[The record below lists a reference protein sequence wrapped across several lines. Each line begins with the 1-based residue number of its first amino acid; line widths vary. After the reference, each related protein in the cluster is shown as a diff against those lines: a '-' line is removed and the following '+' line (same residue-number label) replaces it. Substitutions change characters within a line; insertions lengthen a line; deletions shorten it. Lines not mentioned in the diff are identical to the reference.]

1 VTPDRSLPFRRVAF
15 VMHSGWHFLYQRPHH
30 FAARYKAAGVETV
43 VFEIS
48 GVRSQLATL
57 LSTEISREQRD
68 AVHHVWSSIYPY
80 NAAQRF
86 SAVEAIFRP
95 AVESSFDRFAER
107 WLDEGTLLWLQG
119 VNLVLPPELLLRSR
133 RLAAVADVFDDFA
146 GFFEG
151 NPRMQARLLAAEET
165 TARGVDL
172 LLTSAARLED
182 RLAAWNPNT
191 VLVRN
196 GVSGRFVEAGEA
208 ALARGRRGEGGT
220 VVAYQGAFA
229 EWFDFDLLEAV
240 IDRLPEAEFRLMGR
254 VYPGVGARM
263 ERLAA
268 RPNVRMLGVLAHEDL
283 PAELAAADVG
293 IIPFRIND
301 LTLATDPIKL
311 YEYLGAG
318 LPVVSTPMPEVVA
331 REAEGRVRTAA
342 DADRFAEAIRALAAA
357 RWEPSAARARIGLAR
372 ENTWDRRFDQVNEA
386 IAARLEAT
394 RGGDRGGP
402 ARQAAG

>member
-1 VTPDRSLPFRRVAF
+1 MERKASLPFRRVAF

-48 GVRSQLATL
+48 GVRSQVATL
-57 LSTEISREQRD
+57 LSSEISREQRE
-68 AVHHVWSSIYPY
+68 AVHHIWSSIYPY
-80 NAAQRF
+80 KAAQR
-86 SAVEAIFRP
+86 SPAVEAIFRP
-95 AVESSFDRFAER
+95 AVESSFERFADR
-107 WLDEGTLLWLQG
+107 WLDGETLLWLQG

-133 RLAAVADVFDDFA
+133 RLAVVADIFDDFA

-151 NPRMQARLLAAEET
+151 NPRMQARLLAAEEA
-165 TARGVDL
+165 TARGVDV
-172 LLTSAARLED
+172 LLTSAARLEQ

-191 VLVRN
+191 VLARN
-196 GVSGRFVEAGEA
+196 GVSDRFVDAGVA
-208 ALARGRRGEGGT
+208 SLARGRRGDRRT
-220 VVAYQGAFA
+220 VVVYQGAFA

-240 IDRLPEAEFRLMGR
+240 IDRLPDVEFRLMGR
-254 VYPGVGARM
+254 VFPGVGARM

-268 RPNVRMLGVLAHEDL
+268 RPNVRNLGILAHEAL

-331 REAEGRVRTAA
+331 READGRVRAA
-342 DADRFAEAIRALAAA
+342 PDAERFAAEIRALAAA
-357 RWEPSAARARIGLAR
+357 RWDETAARARIDLAR
-372 ENTWDRRFDQVNEA
+372 DNTWDRRFDQVNETIVA
-386 IAARLEAT
+386 HLGSLR
-394 RGGDRGGP
+394 RG
-402 ARQAAG
+402 A